1 MAIDEAFGKDARMV
15 VRLLLNVNIKI
26 KETPRDCLSRMNSGE
41 SENVN
46 PKYGSLRTGSSAPRY
61 NDPRRTAMI
70 ESVSIRG
77 LRGIR
82 EGTLQG
88 LSPLTVLTGVNGCG
102 KSTVLDA
109 LLIVGSSRP
118 EEAIAHAVQR
128 RAATRF
134 GARWLVHTKE
144 PWATIDARYRGNER
158 HSCVLRWRRAPVA
171 LPEADPRRAVIQ
183 ERYTQH
189 IEAEFKPAMAGNT
202 ELPDTSGMGWVAF
215 DGGNHS
221 LTSGTLDFDY
231 VADASVHLVDTGL
244 PLLLDRAYSEATRL
258 GRREEII
265 ALIRELVPSLSSIEI
280 LSEDDG
286 SPALYVVLGQRGAIP
301 VGVAGDGVQALVQ
314 LAVELAALPGGQV
327 LVEEPEVYQHPA
339 ALRLTARVLHATMRR
354 GVQVILTTHS
364 LELIDMLV
372 EEARPE
378 DIPALSLFILALE
391 DGVLRSGR
399 LAGEQIKAA
408 RANVAEDLR

>member
-1 MAIDEAFGKDARMV
+1 
-15 VRLLLNVNIKI
+15 
-26 KETPRDCLSRMNSGE
+26 
-41 SENVN
+41 
-46 PKYGSLRTGSSAPRY
+46 
-61 NDPRRTAMI
+61 MI
-70 ESVSIRG
+70 ESVTIHG

-82 EGTLQG
+82 EGSLEG

-109 LLIVGSSRP
+109 LLIADAARP
-118 EEAIAHAVQR
+118 EEAIAHVVQR
-128 RAATRF
+128 RTATRF

-144 PWATIDARYRGNER
+144 PWATIKVRNGGDEQ
-158 HSCVLRWRRAPVA
+158 HDCVLRWRRVPVA
-171 LPEADPRRAVIQ
+171 LAEVDPRRPAIQ

-189 IEAEFKPAMAGNT
+189 IEVEFEPSMIGGT
-202 ELPDTSGMGWVAF
+202 EVPDSSGIGWVAF
-215 DGGNHS
+215 DGGNNH
-221 LTSGTLDFDY
+221 LTSGKLDFGDHP
-231 VADASVHLVDTGL
+231 SIELVDPGT
-244 PLLLDRAYSEATRL
+244 PQLLDRAYSEATRL

-265 ALIRELVPSLSSIEI
+265 ALMRELVPSLSSIEI

-286 SPALYVVLGQRGAIP
+286 SPALYVVLGPRGAIP

-314 LAVELAALPGGQV
+314 LAVELAALPGGSV

-339 ALRLTARVLHATMRR
+339 ALRLTARVLLATMRR

-378 DIPALSLFILALE
+378 DIADLSLFTLALE

-399 LAGEQIKAA
+399 LAGHQIQAA
-408 RANVAEDLR
+408 RADVAEDLR

>member
-1 MAIDEAFGKDARMV
+1 MI
-15 VRLLLNVNIKI
+15 
-26 KETPRDCLSRMNSGE
+26 
-41 SENVN
+41 
-46 PKYGSLRTGSSAPRY
+46 
-61 NDPRRTAMI
+61 I
-70 ESVSIRG
+70 ESVTIRG

-82 EGTLQG
+82 EGTLEG
-88 LSPLTVLTGVNGCG
+88 LSALTVLTGVNGCG

-144 PWATIDARYRGNER
+144 PAATIKVRSTSDER
-158 HSCVLRWRRAPVA
+158 HDCVLRWRRAPVA
-171 LPEADPRRAVIQ
+171 LAEADPRRAAVH

-189 IEAEFKPAMAGNT
+189 IEAEFAPATAGNT

-215 DGGNHS
+215 DGGNQHI
-221 LTSGTLDFDY
+221 TSGKLDFDDQ
-231 VADASVHLVDTGL
+231 AAASIHLVDTGM
-244 PLLLDRAYSEATRL
+244 PILLDRAYSEATRL

-265 ALIRELVPSLSSIEI
+265 ALVRELVPALSSIEI

-301 VGVAGDGVQALVQ
+301 VGVAGDGVQAVVQ
-314 LAVELAALPGGQV
+314 LAVELAALPGGSV

-339 ALRLTARVLHATMRR
+339 ALRLTARVLLATMRR

-372 EEARPE
+372 EEARPA

-391 DGVLRSGR
+391 DGALHSGR
-399 LAGEQIKAA
+399 LAGDQIKAA
-408 RANVAEDLR
+408 RADVAEDLR